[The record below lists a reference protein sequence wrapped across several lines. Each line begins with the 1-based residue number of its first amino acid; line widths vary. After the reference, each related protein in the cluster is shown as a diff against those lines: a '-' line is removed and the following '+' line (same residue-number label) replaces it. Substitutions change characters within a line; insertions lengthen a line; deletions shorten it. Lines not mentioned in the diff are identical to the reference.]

1 MGLDPKA
8 CVAEIDRLAK
18 YILRVCPDE
27 PGKGDPK
34 HGESAVD
41 VAIRLIGEL
50 KGET

>member
-18 YILRVCPDE
+18 YILRVCPNE
-27 PGKGDPK
+27 PGKDGES
-34 HGESAVD
+34 ESAVD